1 MNSSRQSTE
10 CLFVSAVSL
19 CYRWFIVL
27 ACFLLVCQLSVLA
40 QSELKERSGTNDI
53 SATVKQITTE
63 MAQSESVAQN
73 PNANYLPVRIIPFG
87 RRLAS
92 QAPLTRTAPVAGA
105 HLTYWGGPVISNVQ
119 VIVVL
124 WGTHVVTTSPAD
136 GTASLGQFYAD
147 ITSSRYY
154 DLLTEYTTAGI
165 VGNNGVSTS
174 NQTITHGSFGSTV
187 TITPSKCPGGSA
199 TACTLLD
206 SDIQT
211 ELTNQITA
219 KNLPAPQSIAGIVNT
234 YYAIYFPPNVTIQL
248 DATTKSCV
256 NGGFCAYH
264 SDTNTGTLPYGVMPD
279 YSSGGCSQQGACGIG
294 TTFQI
299 ATTVSSHEMAEA
311 ITDAQVGTAS
321 LFGPPLGWYDHST
334 TSAPDP
340 GEIADICDP
349 PAAPQGRVLANGT
362 LYSVEFLFSNV
373 QNDCVAGPPF
383 MQMPDSGAAPGVSF
397 NLTLTVQNSN
407 TLNPLSNYRGTV
419 HFTSSDGT
427 TTLPADYTFLSSDA
441 GAHTF
446 QFTLNTLGSQTISVV
461 DTRAAGFT
469 GSATVNVSTATDLAA
484 SGSPAAISTPP
495 GATGLTFATT
505 VRNNGGTASTG
516 TVTMV
521 ETVDA
526 LVTVTALAG
535 TGWSCTLATLT
546 CTRSDALA
554 PGANYPDVT
563 MTFDVSSIQLP
574 VSSHITSRVSG
585 GGDTDLSNNTA
596 TETVDLVLPI
606 NINFITPATDIISA
620 GSSAQ
625 YALAITLAPATGP
638 VTLSCTGLPIAAT
651 CAISPASLSNSGS
664 VTVTITTTAR
674 GAVVGLPRPANRNPW
689 LPVGLLA
696 LAAIAVLW
704 LARDARPRAR
714 RLAPVLGT
722 GVLALAGVVAG
733 CGGGGGGTPPTV
745 VNPHVGTPAGAYSV
759 AFTAKSANGAASK
772 TVNMQLVVN

>member
-1 MNSSRQSTE
+1 LLNPSRPSTGGR
-10 CLFVSAVSL
+10 FVSAAGL
-19 CYRWFIVL
+19 ACRWFAIL
-27 ACFLLVCQLSVLA
+27 ACLLVVGSLSGLA
-40 QSELKERSGTNDI
+40 QSDLKERSGASDI
-53 SATVKQITTE
+53 STTVKQMTAE
-63 MAQSESVAQN
+63 MAQAESVAQN
-73 PNANYLPVRIIPFG
+73 PNPNYLPVRIIPFG

-92 QAPLTRTAPVAGA
+92 QAPLTRTAAVAGA

-136 GTASLGQFYAD
+136 GTATLGQFYTD

-154 DLLTEYTTAGI
+154 DLLTEYTTSGI

-187 TITPSKCPGGSA
+187 TITPSKCPGDSA

-219 KNLPAPQSIAGIVNT
+219 KNLPAPQSVAGIVNT

-279 YSSGGCSQQGACGIG
+279 FSSGGCSQQRACATG

-321 LFGPPLGWYDHST
+321 VFGPPLGWYDHVPPPGS
-334 TSAPDP
+334 DP

-349 PAAPQGRVLANGT
+349 PAAPQGGVLAGGN

-383 MQMPDSGAAPGVSF
+383 MQMPDTGAAPGVSF
-397 NLTLTVQNSN
+397 NLTLSVQNSN

-427 TTLPADYTFLSSDA
+427 ATLPADYTYLSSDA

-446 QFTLNTLGSQTISVV
+446 QFTLNTLGSQTISAV
-461 DTRAAGFT
+461 DTHAAGFT
-469 GSATVNVSTATDLAA
+469 GSANVNVSAATDLAA
-484 SGSPAAISTPP
+484 SGSPAAISTAP

-516 TVTMV
+516 TVTV
-521 ETVDA
+521 LETVDVLIA
-526 LVTVTALAG
+526 VTALAG
-535 TGWSCTLATLT
+535 PGWTCDTITLR

-554 PGANYPDVT
+554 PGANYPDIT
-563 MTFDVSSIQLP
+563 MTFNASSIQLP
-574 VSSHITSRVSG
+574 VTSHITSTVSG

-596 TETVDLVLPI
+596 NGTVNFVLPI
-606 NINFITPATDIISA
+606 TMGLTTPATDFIVAGGSA
-620 GSSAQ
+620 KYGIAVNLSPS
-625 YALAITLAPATGP
+625 TGTVTFTCSGLP
-638 VTLSCTGLPIAAT
+638 PGANCTLSPT
-651 CAISPASLSNSGS
+651 SLSNSGS
-664 VTVTITTTAR
+664 IAMTVTTTAR
-674 GAVVGLPRPANRNPW
+674 GTVVNLPHPGDRIPW
-689 LPVGLLA
+689 LPVGLVSIAALA
-696 LAAIAVLW
+696 LLAALLRVG
-704 LARDARPRAR
+704 PRAR
-714 RLAPVLGT
+714 KLVPVFGT
-722 GVLALAGVVAG
+722 CALLLAGILAG
-733 CGGGGGGTPPTV
+733 CGGGGSPQTIT
-745 VNPHVGTPAGAYSV
+745 NPLVGTPAGAYALAV
-759 AFTAKSANGAASK
+759 TATSASGATSK
-772 TVNMQLVVN
+772 LMVQLVVN

>member
-1 MNSSRQSTE
+1 MLNSSHQSTAWR
-10 CLFVSAVSL
+10 FVSAASL

-27 ACFLLVCQLSVLA
+27 ACFLLVCRLSTLA
-40 QSELKERSGTNDI
+40 QSDLKERSGANDI
-53 SATVKQITTE
+53 SATVKQMTTE
-63 MAQSESVAQN
+63 MTQSESVAQN

-87 RRLAS
+87 RRLAN
-92 QAPLTRTAPVAGA
+92 QASLTRTAPVAGA

-136 GTASLGQFYAD
+136 GTATLAQFYTD

-165 VGNNGVSTS
+165 VGNDGVSTS

-199 TACTLLD
+199 TVCTLLD

-219 KNLPAPQSIAGIVNT
+219 KNLPAPQSVAGIVNT
-234 YYAIYFPPNVTIQL
+234 YYAIYFPPNVSIQL
-248 DATTKSCV
+248 DPKTNSCV
-256 NGGFCAYH
+256 SGGFCAYH
-264 SDTNTGTLPYGVMPD
+264 NDTNTGTIPYGVMPD
-279 YSSGGCSQQGACGIG
+279 FSSGGCSQQGACGTG

-311 ITDAQVGTAS
+311 ITDAEVGTAGT
-321 LFGPPLGWYDHST
+321 FAPPLGWYDHVPPPGT
-334 TSAPDP
+334 DP

-349 PAAPQGRVLANGT
+349 PAAPQGAVLAGGN
-362 LYSVEFLFSNV
+362 LYSVEFLFSNL

-383 MQMPDSGAAPGVSF
+383 MQMPDSGAAPGVPF
-397 NLTLTVQNSN
+397 NLTLSVQNSN
-407 TLNPLSNYRGTV
+407 TLDPISGYRGTV

-427 TTLPADYTFLSSDA
+427 ATLPADYTYLSGDA

-469 GSATVNVSTATDLAA
+469 GSATVNVNTATDLAA
-484 SGSPAAISTPP
+484 FGSPAAISTTP
-495 GATGLTFATT
+495 GATGLTFSTT

-516 TVTMV
+516 VVTVV
-521 ETVDA
+521 ETIDS
-526 LVTVTALAG
+526 LLTVTALAG
-535 TGWSCTLATLT
+535 TGWNCTVATLT

-554 PGANYPDVT
+554 SGANYPDVT
-563 MTFDVSSIQLP
+563 MTFNVRPIDLP
-574 VSSHITSRVSG
+574 VTSSITSRVSG

-596 TETVDLVLPI
+596 NGTVNLVPVI
-606 NINFITPATDIISA
+606 SISSSTPVTNTVVA
-620 GSSAQ
+620 GAAAQ
-625 YALAITLAPATGP
+625 YLMAITLGP
-638 VTLSCTGLPIAAT
+638 SAGTVTFSCSGLPTAAT
-651 CAISPASLSNSGS
+651 CAFSPASLSNSGN
-664 VTVTITTTAR
+664 VTMTVATTAR

-704 LARDARPRAR
+704 LARGARPRTR

-722 GVLALAGVVAG
+722 CALVLAGVVIG
-733 CGGGGGGTPPTV
+733 CGGGSTPQTTT
-745 VNPHVGTPAGAYSV
+745 NPIVGTPQGTYILT
-759 AFTAKSANGAASK
+759 FTATSANGTASK
-772 TVNMQLVVN
+772 TMTLIVN

>member
-1 MNSSRQSTE
+1 
-10 CLFVSAVSL
+10 
-19 CYRWFIVL
+19 L
-27 ACFLLVCQLSVLA
+27 ACFLLVCQLSALA
-40 QSELKERSGTNDI
+40 QSDLKERTGANDI

-92 QAPLTRTAPVAGA
+92 QALLTRTAPVAGA

-136 GTASLGQFYAD
+136 GTASLGQFYTD

-165 VGNNGVSTS
+165 VGNDGVSTS
-174 NQTITHGSFGSTV
+174 NQTITHGSSGGTV

-219 KNLPAPQSIAGIVNT
+219 KNLPAPQSVGGIVNT
-234 YYAIYFPPNVTIQL
+234 YYAIYFPPNVSIQL
-248 DATTKSCV
+248 DPKTSSCV

-264 SDTNTGTLPYGVMPD
+264 SDTNTGTIPYGVMPD
-279 YSSGGCSQQGACGIG
+279 FSSGGCSQQGACGTG

-311 ITDAQVGTAS
+311 ITDADAGTAS
-321 LFGPPLGWYDHST
+321 VFGPPLGWYDHVP
-334 TSAPDP
+334 APGTDP

-349 PAAPQGRVLANGT
+349 PAAPQGGVLAGGN

-383 MQMPDSGAAPGVSF
+383 MQMPDSGAAPGVPF

-427 TTLPADYTFLSSDA
+427 ATLPADYTFLSGDA

-469 GSATVNVSTATDLAA
+469 GSATINVSTATDLAA
-484 SGSPAAISTPP
+484 SGSPAAISVAP
-495 GATGLTFATT
+495 GATGLTFTTT

-516 TVTMV
+516 VVTVV
-521 ETVDA
+521 ETVDS
-526 LVTVTALAG
+526 LLSVTALAG
-535 TGWSCTLATLT
+535 TGWSCEVAFLS

-554 PGANYPDVT
+554 SGANYPDIT
-563 MTFDVSSIQLP
+563 MTFDVRPIELP
-574 VSSHITSRVSG
+574 VTSHITSRVSG

-596 TETVDLVLPI
+596 NGAVNLVLPI
-606 NINFITPATDIISA
+606 IIALTTPATKTIVA
-620 GSSAQ
+620 GGSAQ
-625 YALAITLAPATGP
+625 YVMA
-638 VTLSCTGLPIAAT
+638 VNLSPSAGTVNFSCSGLPTGAT
-651 CAISPASLSNSGS
+651 CALSPTSLSSSGN
-664 VTVTITTTAR
+664 VTMTVSTTAR
-674 GAVVGLPRPANRNPW
+674 AAVANDPRPGNRNLW
-689 LPVGLLA
+689 LLLGLLSSA
-696 LAAIAVLW
+696 TMAGFCL
-704 LARDARPRAR
+704 RTRTQPRSVR
-714 RLAPVLGT
+714 RLAPIFGT
-722 GVLALAGVVAG
+722 CTLLLAGVLAG
-733 CGGGGGGTPPTV
+733 CGGGGKPPTV
-745 VNPHVGTPAGAYSV
+745 TNVIVGTPAGTYV
-759 AFTAKSANGAASK
+759 VTFTATSANGTASQTMNL
-772 TVNMQLVVN
+772 TVN